1 MRLTTRNPHHSTCP
15 NSDRATFVYIEL
27 PTYTWWIAMDY
38 TLCIHISIPK
48 ENIGP
53 LPSAIYP
60 CWRLEGH
67 LFSLLLSVCL
77 YYCIHVCYIFTV
89 PQSGPLQ
96 LCLFSLFLIFFVLKL
111 LSQSIYIKSK
121 ISGCVNPWDTKKS
134 NSLVQYCLVH
144 KERSCGIW
152 LYSFFLL
159 HGLKGVR

>member
-38 TLCIHISIPK
+38 TLCIHISIPQ

-67 LFSLLLSVCL
+67 LFSLSLSVCL
-77 YYCIHVCYIFTV
+77 YYCIHVCYVFTV

-96 LCLFSLFLIFFVLKL
+96 LCFFSLFSFMLFYNYYH
-111 LSQSIYIKSK
+111 SQSTLKARLVGVSIHETPKSL
-121 ISGCVNPWDTKKS
+121 IHWCNTV
-134 NSLVQYCLVH
+134 
-144 KERSCGIW
+144 
-152 LYSFFLL
+152 
-159 HGLKGVR
+159 

>member
-1 MRLTTRNPHHSTCP
+1 MRLNTRNPHYSTCP

-38 TLCIHISIPK
+38 TLCIHK

-53 LPSAIYP
+53 LPSNYI
-60 CWRLEGH
+60 
-67 LFSLLLSVCL
+67 SLLKVRGSSVLTFTVCLSVLLYTCL
-77 YYCIHVCYIFTV
+77 LCFYCPTEWSIAALL
-89 PQSGPLQ
+89 LQ
-96 LCLFSLFLIFFVLKL
+96 LIYFFYVVLKL

-121 ISGCVNPWDTKKS
+121 ISGCFNPWDTKKS

-159 HGLKGVR
+159 HG